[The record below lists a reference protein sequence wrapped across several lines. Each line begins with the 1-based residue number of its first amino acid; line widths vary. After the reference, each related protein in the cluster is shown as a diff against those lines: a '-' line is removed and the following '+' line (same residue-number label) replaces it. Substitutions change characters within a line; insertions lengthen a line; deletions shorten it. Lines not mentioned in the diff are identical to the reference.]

1 MWTDSDWHLMLIF
14 TLKNI
19 SFLFSTSKLK
29 KIETQSTWNFKQ
41 NTPIEMWTVMNV
53 GRYHYFHW
61 NIVFLSSKSQTK
73 KIYEIL
79 LNIRYA
85 TLTIHW
91 IQKKNRWLKT
101 TTFSLL
107 KIVMENVWTKRLR
120 IKDQRSKSG
129 IYLFKYYLKI
139 SIHTVALHEQ
149 NTDKVVLLPGSFLL
163 AIFFWIKNRQVKSFL
178 NYGRP
183 HYYS

>member
-1 MWTDSDWHLMLIF
+1 MNGFRLTF
-14 TLKNI
+14 NVNI
-19 SFLFSTSKLK
+19 HFGKYIIS
-29 KIETQSTWNFKQ
+29 
-41 NTPIEMWTVMNV
+41 
-53 GRYHYFHW
+53 
-61 NIVFLSSKSQTK
+61 VFYIQTK
-73 KIYEIL
+73 KNCNTERMNVQTKYSNRNVNSDECWPISLFPLKHCFSFFEIADQKNL
-79 LNIRYA
+79 WNFTKYSLCYA
-85 TLTIHW
+85 YNTLDT
-91 IQKKNRWLKT
+91 KKNRWLKT